1 MLVDGRWWLHSG
13 ALGAILRRTAPN
25 TRANSLDTFSPIGR
39 CVFDRKLICETSDP
53 HRLCAGSSSNTGPRC
68 PCVQNTGIV
77 LFGAEKST
85 GSEFYRER
93 MRDLA
98 YSGP

>member
-13 ALGAILRRTAPN
+13 AQGSIPRRTAPN
-25 TRANSLDTFSPIGR
+25 TRANSIDTLSPIGR
-39 CVFDRKLICETSDP
+39 CVSDRKLICESSDP
-53 HRLCAGSSSNTGPRC
+53 HRLSAGSSSNTGPRC

-77 LFGAEKST
+77 LFGAEKSA
-85 GSEFYRER
+85 GSKFYGEG
-93 MRDLA
+93 MRNLA